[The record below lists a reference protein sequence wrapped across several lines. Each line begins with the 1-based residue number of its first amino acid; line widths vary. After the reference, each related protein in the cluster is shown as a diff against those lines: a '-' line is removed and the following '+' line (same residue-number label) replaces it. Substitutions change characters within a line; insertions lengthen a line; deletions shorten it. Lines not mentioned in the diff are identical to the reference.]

1 MNEMNSV
8 PSVPMYPAAA
18 CYGLTK
24 AYPGAFA
31 LNGIDLEL
39 PRGQIIGLL
48 GPNGSGKTTLVK
60 ILAGL
65 LRPTSGSVLI
75 DGLEPGA
82 DTKSFVSYLPER
94 TYFHPSMRVSECV
107 KMFEDFYEDF
117 DINRAYGM
125 LASLGVPYKAK
136 LKTLSKGTRE
146 KVQLILVMSR
156 HAKLFLLDEPIGGV
170 DPAAREFILNTII
183 ANRDPGAT
191 ILLSTHLIRD
201 VEDILD
207 GFVFLGNGL
216 VITAG
221 DAQEARARHGKSL
234 DELFREVF
242 RCF

>member
-1 MNEMNSV
+1 MPGA
-8 PSVPMYPAAA
+8 PSQIPAAPAVA
-18 CYGLTK
+18 CYGLMK
-24 AYPGAFA
+24 HYPGRPA
-31 LNGIDLEL
+31 LTGIDLEL

-65 LRPTSGSVLI
+65 LRPSAGTVLI

-94 TYFHPSMRVSECV
+94 TYFNPSMRVSDCV
-107 KMFEDFYEDF
+107 KMFADFYDDF
-117 DINRAYGM
+117 DLQRALGM
-125 LASLGVPYKAK
+125 LAALGVPYRAR

-146 KVQLILVMSR
+146 KVQLVLVMAR
-156 HAKLFLLDEPIGGV
+156 RAKLYLLDEPIGGV
-170 DPAAREFILNTII
+170 DPAAREYILNTII
-183 ANRDPGAT
+183 ANRDPEST
-191 ILLSTHLIRD
+191 VLLSTHLIRD

-207 GFVFLGNGL
+207 GFVFLGDGQ
-216 VITAG
+216 VIAGG
-221 DAQEARARHGKSL
+221 DAHEARARHGMSL

>member
-1 MNEMNSV
+1 MNESVSV
-8 PSVPMYPAAA
+8 PAYPAIA

-65 LRPTSGSVLI
+65 LQPTSGHVLI

-94 TYFHPSMRVSECV
+94 TYFRPSMRVCECV

-117 DINRAYGM
+117 DTGRALGM
-125 LASLGVPYKAK
+125 LETLGVPYRAK
-136 LKTLSKGTRE
+136 IKTLSKGTRE
-146 KVQLILVMSR
+146 KVQLVLVMSR
-156 HAKLFLLDEPIGGV
+156 HAKLYLLDEPIGGV
-170 DPAAREFILNTII
+170 DPASREFILHTII
-183 ANRDPGAT
+183 ENRDPASSV
-191 ILLSTHLIRD
+191 LLSTHLIQD
-201 VEDILD
+201 VENILD

-221 DAQEARARHGKSL
+221 DVRETRARHGKTL